1 MRLASLLAVAL
12 AGASLS
18 LPAAAHQI
26 WLEARDGKV
35 RLFFGEFGENLR
47 EESPG
52 LLDKLEPGAKSVAA
66 GATSAAS
73 VTKAKNGFE
82 VGATLSPG
90 GSIVAE
96 DSRYPVI
103 SRKDGTKSIWVPA
116 ARLVTDTAPLQP
128 VLDFDVVPAGPGK
141 FTVFYKGKPL
151 AKAKVGVT
159 TQSGWGKEFHT
170 DADGTFTTDMPW
182 RGTYV
187 IEAKHDDKT
196 AGKRGNDAYDAA
208 SYVTSLTV
216 MQPQGI
222 EPIPAPPAAKP
233 N

>member
-26 WLEARDGKV
+26 WLEAQDGKV

-47 EESPG
+47 EASPG
-52 LLDKLEPGAKSVAA
+52 LLDKLEPGAKSVTGGGTNAA
-66 GATSAAS
+66 TL
-73 VTKAKNGFE
+73 TKAKNGFDIS
-82 VGATLSPG
+82 APLPAG
-90 GSIVAE
+90 GGIVAD

-103 SRKDGTKSIWVPA
+103 SRRDGTKLIWVPA

-128 VLDFDVVPAGPGK
+128 VLDFDVVPVGPGK
-141 FTVFYKGKPL
+141 FMVFFKGKPL
-151 AKAKVGVT
+151 AKAKVAVT
-159 TQSGWGKEFHT
+159 TQSGWGKEFQT
-170 DADGTFTTDMPW
+170 QADGTFTTDLPW

-187 IEAKHDDKT
+187 IEAKHEDKT

-208 SYVTSLTV
+208 SYVTSLAV
-216 MQPQGI
+216 MQPQGV